1 MTRKLHTKLAFNKDS
16 HFLSNI
22 KSIGA
27 YSLLVSFFALFTITV
42 SITPAQ
48 AEIVDLSESEPVT
61 QVSINNAS
69 WVKMPMFRI
78 EPHCI
83 NTMSTGTKLNLLL
96 DVSVDKQGKIT
107 SIKII
112 KSSGNRCLDRSA
124 IQQAKRGRMKPFM
137 IKGKAVRASFSLPIR
152 FVVP

>member
-48 AEIVDLSESEPVT
+48 AEPAIQITISNVD
-61 QVSINNAS
+61 
-69 WVKMPMFRI
+69 WVNMPIFRMGS
-78 EPHCI
+78 HCL
-83 NTMSTGTKLNLLL
+83 NTVSTGANRTILLGVL
-96 DVSVDKQGKIT
+96 VDQQGKIT
-107 SIKII
+107 SLQVK

-124 IQQAKRGRMKPFM
+124 IQQAKSGRIKPVM
-137 IKGKAVRASFSLPIR
+137 VEGQAVRASFSLPIR